1 MNPYLAYRRME
12 DNAGWTRIDM
22 LLSLYDGAIERLDK
36 GAQALR
42 DGDLQSAVSYLAKT
56 QLILTE
62 LAAGVRMEGNEELGG
77 NLLRLYEFA
86 AHQLRQPQLD
96 GIAAARKVLVTLRE
110 GFEAIRT
117 EANNLERSGK
127 LPPAEQTI
135 MVHATA

>member
-12 DNAGWTRIDM
+12 DNTGWTRIDM
-22 LLSLYDGAIERLDK
+22 LLSLYDGAIDRLDK
-36 GAQALR
+36 GAQAVR
-42 DGDLQSAVSYLAKT
+42 DGNEPAAVSYLAKT
-56 QLILTE
+56 QLILSE
-62 LAAGVRMEGNEELGG
+62 LAAGVRMTGNEELGG

-86 AHQLRQPQLD
+86 AHQLCQPRLD
-96 GIAAARKVLVTLRE
+96 TIANARGVLVTLRD

-127 LPPAEQTI
+127 LPTVEQSQ

>member
-12 DNAGWTRIDM
+12 ENTGWTRIDM
-22 LLSLYDGAIERLDK
+22 LLSLYDGAIDRLDK
-36 GAQALR
+36 GAQAVR
-42 DGDLQSAVSYLAKT
+42 DGNDPAAVSYLAKT
-56 QLILTE
+56 QLILSE
-62 LAAGVRMEGNEELGG
+62 LAAGVRMTGNEELGG

-86 AHQLRQPQLD
+86 AHQLRQPRLD
-96 GIAAARKVLVTLRE
+96 GIATARGVLVTLRE

-127 LPPAEQTI
+127 LPTVEQTQ